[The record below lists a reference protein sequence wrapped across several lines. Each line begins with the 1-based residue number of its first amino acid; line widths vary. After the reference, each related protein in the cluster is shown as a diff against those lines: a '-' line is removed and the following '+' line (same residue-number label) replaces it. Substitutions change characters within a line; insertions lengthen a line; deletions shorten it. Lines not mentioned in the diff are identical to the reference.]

1 MEKPPTEDTAAAASA
16 TAGPGT
22 ASAAEAPDPQHSSTA
37 SSAAA
42 PEASAAVAAAM
53 AAGPVVT
60 AGGAGGSAAIE
71 TRGLTKR
78 YRGGQL
84 AVDSLDLAVPRGS
97 VFGFLGPNGSGKTT
111 TIRMLMGLIEPT
123 SGKMRMLGEP
133 MPRAARSVLPR
144 VGALIEG
151 PALYGFLSGRDNL
164 IRFDSADPTAD
175 PRTRATRV
183 AAALE
188 RVGLSS
194 AAGKKA
200 RAYSLGMKQRL
211 GIAAALL
218 QPRELLVL
226 DEPTNGLDPQ
236 GMREIRT
243 LVRELADDGITVF
256 LSSHLL
262 DEIEQ
267 VCTHAAVMAQGKLI
281 TQGTVT
287 DLVAASRG
295 RLSVTTPDPA
305 DAVRVLKEHGVTDI
319 VVTDQRITGELPT
332 IDSLADG
339 SNPDVTS
346 PAGTSAPGT
355 SSPAGAPGAGAPGAA
370 GSGEAPWDLADLNA
384 ALVRA
389 GVRVRSFGTERA
401 SLEDVFVSLTG
412 EGFDVA
418 G

>member
-1 MEKPPTEDTAAAASA
+1 MEQRSTEGD
-16 TAGPGT
+16 
-22 ASAAEAPDPQHSSTA
+22 D
-37 SSAAA
+37 
-42 PEASAAVAAAM
+42 AAV
-53 AAGPVVT
+53 
-60 AGGAGGSAAIE
+60 E

-84 AVDSLDLAVPRGS
+84 AVDALDLSVPRGS

-123 SGKMRMLGEP
+123 SGRARLLGEP

-151 PALYGFLSGRDNL
+151 PALYPFLTGRDNL
-164 IRFDSADPTAD
+164 LRYDAADPTAD
-175 PRTRATRV
+175 PRTRAPRV
-183 AAALE
+183 AAALD
-188 RVGLSS
+188 RVGLAA

-211 GIAAALL
+211 GLAAALL

-236 GMREIRT
+236 GMREIRA
-243 LVRELADDGITVF
+243 LVRELAEEGTTVF

-267 VCTHAAVMAQGKLI
+267 VCTHAAVMAQGRLI
-281 TQGTVT
+281 AQGTVVE
-287 DLVAASRG
+287 LAAGSRG
-295 RLSVTTPDPA
+295 RLAVTTPDPV
-305 DAVRVLKEHGVTDI
+305 DAVRVLKEHGVTDL
-319 VVTDQRITGELPT
+319 VVLDERVSGELPVPGPGL
-332 IDSLADG
+332 DD
-339 SNPDVTS
+339 
-346 PAGTSAPGT
+346 APL
-355 SSPAGAPGAGAPGAA
+355 
-370 GSGEAPWDLADLNA
+370 ELADLNA

-389 GVRVRSFGTERA
+389 GVRVRAFGAERA
-401 SLEDVFVSLTG
+401 SLEDAFVALTG